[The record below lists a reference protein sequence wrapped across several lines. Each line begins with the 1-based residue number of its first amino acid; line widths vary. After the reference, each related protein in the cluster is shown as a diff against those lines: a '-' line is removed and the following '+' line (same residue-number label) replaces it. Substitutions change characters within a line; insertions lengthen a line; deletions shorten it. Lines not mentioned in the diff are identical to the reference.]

1 MLKKDLL
8 KLIEGIEDEGSV
20 DEVLSQSDFAK
31 SLVSSGLTLD
41 AFKEKVEEPD
51 FKSYLDSIKDTHF
64 IKALDT
70 WKKNNLNKLVEA
82 ELLKRNPQK
91 TPEQLKL
98 EEMEQRLNESE
109 KQRKLSDQKARIK
122 GDETYKGIDS
132 KIIDLLVNEDEEI
145 TKANLALYVEGNK
158 PFIQAEIEKRLKDN
172 QYTPPNDE
180 VDKAKQ
186 LEQDV
191 YKAFGLQ

>member
-1 MLKKDLL
+1 MFKKDLL
-8 KLIEGIEDEGSV
+8 KLIENIEDEGSV

-31 SLVSSGLTLD
+31 SLLSSGLTLD
-41 AFKEKVEEPD
+41 AFKEKENDTE
-51 FKSYLDSIKDTHF
+51 FKSYLDSIKDTHST
-64 IKALDT
+64 KALET
-70 WKKNNLNKLVEA
+70 WKANNLNKMVEA
-82 ELLKRNPQK
+82 ELLKRNPSK

-109 KQRKLSDQKARIK
+109 KQRKLSDQKSRIK
-122 GDETYKGIDS
+122 SDESYKGIDS

-158 PFIQAEIEKRLKDN
+158 PFIQSEIEKRLKDN
-172 QYTPPNDE
+172 QYTPPSNE
-180 VDKAKQ
+180 ADKAKQ

-191 YKAFGLQ
+191 YKAFGL

>member
-1 MLKKDLL
+1 MFKKDLL
-8 KLIEGIEDEGSV
+8 KLTENIEDEGSV

-31 SLVSSGLTLD
+31 SLLSSGLTLD
-41 AFKEKVEEPD
+41 AFKEKENDTE

-64 IKALDT
+64 TKALET
-70 WKKNNLNKLVEA
+70 WKANNLNKMVEA
-82 ELLKRNPQK
+82 ELLKRNPSK

-109 KQRKLSDQKARIK
+109 KQRKLSDQKSRIK
-122 GDETYKGIDS
+122 SDESYKGIDS

-145 TKANLALYVEGNK
+145 TKANLAIYVEGNK
-158 PFIQAEIEKRLKDN
+158 PFIQSEIEKRLKDN
-172 QYTPPNDE
+172 QYTPPSNE
-180 VDKAKQ
+180 ADKAKQ

-191 YKAFGLQ
+191 YKAFGL

>member
-1 MLKKDLL
+1 MFKKDLL
-8 KLIEGIEDEGSV
+8 KLTENIEDEGSV

-31 SLVSSGLTLD
+31 SLLSSGLTLD
-41 AFKEKVEEPD
+41 AFKEKENDTE

-64 IKALDT
+64 TKALET
-70 WKKNNLNKLVEA
+70 WKANNLNKMVEA
-82 ELLKRNPQK
+82 ELLKRNPSK

-109 KQRKLSDQKARIK
+109 KQRKLSDQKSRIK
-122 GDETYKGIDS
+122 SDESYKGIDS

-158 PFIQAEIEKRLKDN
+158 PFIQSEIEKRLKDN
-172 QYTPPNDE
+172 QYTPPSNE
-180 VDKAKQ
+180 SDKAKQ

-191 YKAFGLQ
+191 YKAFGL

>member
-1 MLKKDLL
+1 MFKKDLL
-8 KLIEGIEDEGSV
+8 EKIKDLKDEDDINELLKGTDIESTFKVEP
-20 DEVLSQSDFAK
+20 
-31 SLVSSGLTLD
+31 TLD
-41 AFKEKVEEPD
+41 VFKGKENEPD

-64 IKALDT
+64 TKALDT
-70 WKKNNLNKLVEA
+70 WKSNNLNKLVEA
-82 ELLKRNPQK
+82 ELLKRNPQR
-91 TPEQLKL
+91 TPEQSKL

-109 KQRKLSDQKARIK
+109 KQRKLSDQKSRIK
-122 GDETYKGIDS
+122 GDEVYKGIDS
-132 KIIDLLVNEDEEI
+132 RIIDLLVNEDEEI
-145 TKANLALYVEGNK
+145 TKANLALYIDGNK

-191 YKAFGLQ
+191 YKAFGL

>member
-1 MLKKDLL
+1 MFKKDLL
-8 KLIEGIEDEGSV
+8 KLIENIEDEGSV

-31 SLVSSGLTLD
+31 SLLSSGLTLD
-41 AFKEKVEEPD
+41 AFKEKENDTE

-64 IKALDT
+64 TKALET
-70 WKKNNLNKLVEA
+70 WKANNLNKMVEA
-82 ELLKRNPQK
+82 ELLKRNPSK

-109 KQRKLSDQKARIK
+109 KQRKLSDQKSRIK
-122 GDETYKGIDS
+122 SDESYKGIDS

-158 PFIQAEIEKRLKDN
+158 PFIQSEIEKRLKDN
-172 QYTPPNDE
+172 QYTPPSNE
-180 VDKAKQ
+180 ADKAKQ

-191 YKAFGLQ
+191 YKAFGL

>member
-1 MLKKDLL
+1 MFKKELL
-8 KLIEGIEDEGSV
+8 KLTENIEDEGSV

-31 SLVSSGLTLD
+31 SLLSSGLTLD
-41 AFKEKVEEPD
+41 AFKGKENDME

-64 IKALDT
+64 TKALET
-70 WKKNNLNKLVEA
+70 WKANNLNKMVEA
-82 ELLKRNPQK
+82 ELLKRNPSK

-109 KQRKLSDQKARIK
+109 KQRKLSDQKSRIK
-122 GDETYKGIDS
+122 SDESYKGIDS

-158 PFIQAEIEKRLKDN
+158 PFIQSEIEKRLKDN
-172 QYTPPNDE
+172 QYTPPSNE
-180 VDKAKQ
+180 SDKAKQ

-191 YKAFGLQ
+191 YKAFGL

>member
-1 MLKKDLL
+1 MFKKDLL
-8 KLIEGIEDEGSV
+8 KLTENIEDEGSV

-31 SLVSSGLTLD
+31 SLLSSGLTLD
-41 AFKEKVEEPD
+41 AFKEKENDTE

-64 IKALDT
+64 TKALET
-70 WKKNNLNKLVEA
+70 WKANNLNKMVEA
-82 ELLKRNPQK
+82 ELLKRNPSK

-109 KQRKLSDQKARIK
+109 KQRKLSDQKSRIK
-122 GDETYKGIDS
+122 SDESYKGIDS

-158 PFIQAEIEKRLKDN
+158 PFIQSEIEKRLKDN
-172 QYTPPNDE
+172 QYTPPSNE
-180 VDKAKQ
+180 ADKAKQ

-191 YKAFGLQ
+191 YKAFGL

>member
-1 MLKKDLL
+1 MFKKDLL
-8 KLIEGIEDEGSV
+8 KLTENIEDEGSV

-31 SLVSSGLTLD
+31 SILSSGLTLD
-41 AFKEKVEEPD
+41 AFKEKENDTE

-64 IKALDT
+64 TKALET
-70 WKKNNLNKLVEA
+70 WKANNLNKMVEA
-82 ELLKRNPQK
+82 ELLKRNPSK

-109 KQRKLSDQKARIK
+109 KQRKLSDQKSRIK
-122 GDETYKGIDS
+122 SDESYKGIDS

-158 PFIQAEIEKRLKDN
+158 PFIQSEIEKRLKDN
-172 QYTPPNDE
+172 QYTPPSNE
-180 VDKAKQ
+180 ADKAKQ

-191 YKAFGLQ
+191 YKAFGL

>member
-1 MLKKDLL
+1 MFKKDLL
-8 KLIEGIEDEGSV
+8 KLTENIEDEGSV

-31 SLVSSGLTLD
+31 SLLSSGLTLD
-41 AFKEKVEEPD
+41 AFKEKENDTE

-64 IKALDT
+64 TKALET
-70 WKKNNLNKLVEA
+70 WKANNLNKMVEA
-82 ELLKRNPQK
+82 ELLKRNPSK

-109 KQRKLSDQKARIK
+109 KQRKLSDQKSRIK
-122 GDETYKGIDS
+122 SDESYKGIDS

-158 PFIQAEIEKRLKDN
+158 PFIQSEIEKRLKDN
-172 QYTPPNDE
+172 QYTPPSNE
-180 VDKAKQ
+180 SDKAKQ

-191 YKAFGLQ
+191 YEAFGL

>member
-1 MLKKDLL
+1 MFKKELL
-8 KLIEGIEDEGSV
+8 KLTENIEDEGSV

-31 SLVSSGLTLD
+31 SLLSSGLTLD
-41 AFKEKVEEPD
+41 AFKGKENDTE

-64 IKALDT
+64 TKALET
-70 WKKNNLNKLVEA
+70 WKANNLTKMVEA
-82 ELLKRNPQK
+82 ELLKRNPSK

-109 KQRKLSDQKARIK
+109 KQRKLSDQKSRIK
-122 GDETYKGIDS
+122 SDESYKGIDS

-158 PFIQAEIEKRLKDN
+158 PFIQSEIEKRLKDN
-172 QYTPPNDE
+172 QHTPSSNE
-180 VDKAKQ
+180 ANKAKQ

-191 YKAFGLQ
+191 YKAFGL